1 MTQQVF
7 LKLGGSVITDKQT
20 PFTAREDVVR
30 RIAREIVQ
38 AMRANP
44 AMRLVIG
51 HGSGS
56 FGHVVA
62 HRYRTH
68 EGWRDVTSWRGF
80 AETAHAAA
88 QLNRLVVGWLLDEGV
103 AAVSFQ
109 PSASALCRGRQ
120 LCVLAVEPLE
130 RALDA
135 GLTPVVYGD
144 VALDERQGF
153 TIISTEQI
161 FAYLAVHLR
170 PARIVLAGMV
180 DGVYERDPI
189 RDPSARRIAWI
200 TPTEWEAVRTV
211 LGASHAV
218 DVTGGMVSK
227 VQIMIEL
234 VQAHPELQVS
244 IVSGAIPGRVRDA
257 LLGTLGAGTRIS
269 TGTPAV

>member
-1 MTQQVF
+1 MTELVF
-7 LKLGGSVITDKQT
+7 LKLGGSVITDKET

-30 RIAREIVQ
+30 RIAREVVQ
-38 AMRANP
+38 AMQACP
-44 AMRLVIG
+44 TMRLVIG

-68 EGWRDVTSWRGF
+68 EGWRDAKSWRGF

-109 PSASALCRGRQ
+109 PSASALCQEGK
-120 LCVLAVEPLE
+120 LCMMAVQPIE

-135 GLTPVVYGD
+135 GLTPVIYGD
-144 VALDERQGF
+144 VALDAQRGF
-153 TIISTEQI
+153 TIISTEHI
-161 FAYLAVHLR
+161 FAYLAGLLHPV
-170 PARIVLAGMV
+170 RIVLAGMV
-180 DGVYERDPI
+180 DGVYERDPM

-200 TPTEWEAVRTV
+200 TPAQWETVRTA

-227 VQIMIEL
+227 VQIMVEL
-234 VQAHPELQVS
+234 VQAHPELQVR
-244 IVSGAIPGRVRDA
+244 IVSGAIAGRVHNA
-257 LLGTLGAGTRIS
+257 LLGTLTEGTRIDACA
-269 TGTPAV
+269 PAV

>member
-1 MTQQVF
+1 MAEVVF
-7 LKLGGSVITDKQT
+7 LKLGGSVITDKET

-30 RIAREIVQ
+30 RIAREVIE
-38 AMRANP
+38 AMQANP

-56 FGHVVA
+56 FGHIVA

-68 EGWRDVTSWRGF
+68 EGWRDAESWRGF

-88 QLNRLVVGWLLDEGV
+88 QLNRLVVGWLLAEGV
-103 AAVSFQ
+103 AAVGFQ
-109 PSASALCRGRQ
+109 PSASALCQGGQ
-120 LCVLAVEPLE
+120 LCSMTIEAIE
-130 RALDA
+130 RTLHA

-144 VALDERQGF
+144 VALDVQRGF
-153 TIISTEQI
+153 TIISTEQV
-161 FAYLAVHLR
+161 FAYLAAHLR

-180 DGVYERDPI
+180 DGVYERDPL
-189 RDPSARRIAWI
+189 RNPSARRIAWI
-200 TPTEWEAVRTV
+200 TPAEWETVRAA

-227 VQIMIEL
+227 VQIMVEL
-234 VQAHPELQVS
+234 VRAHPELQVS

-257 LLGTLGAGTRIS
+257 LLGTLSAGTRIGVHVS
-269 TGTPAV
+269 N